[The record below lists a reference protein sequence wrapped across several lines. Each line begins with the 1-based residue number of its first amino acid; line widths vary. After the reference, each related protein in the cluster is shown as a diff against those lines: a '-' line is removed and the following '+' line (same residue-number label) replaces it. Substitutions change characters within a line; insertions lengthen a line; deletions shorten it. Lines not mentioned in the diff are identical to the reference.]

1 MLPFSRGETVTP
13 GARAGSRML
22 ELASMEPGTTLAP
35 TLLAASPVAI
45 AAVVVVTALG
55 MVAIWVA
62 AVYNGLVSR
71 RMRVQNGFA
80 QIDVQLRRRHDLV
93 PNLVATVRGSMAHER
108 ETLERVIQAR
118 AAAVSA
124 QARLHASPGDSAATT
139 ALAGAEGVLQ
149 SALGRLVI
157 LMERYPDLKA
167 NASALQLQEELV
179 STENRIAFARQ
190 AYNDAVMNLNTRLS
204 VFPDLIVAQMFSFRP
219 AALFE
224 ADEAS
229 RALPEVDF
237 SRTGP
242 QAGA

>member
-1 MLPFSRGETVTP
+1 
-13 GARAGSRML
+13 ML
-22 ELASMEPGTTLAP
+22 EIHVMEPGPTVAP
-35 TLLAASPVAI
+35 ALLAASPLAVAAI
-45 AAVVVVTALG
+45 VAATIIGL
-55 MVAIWVA
+55 VAVWVA

-71 RMRVQNGFA
+71 RVRVQNGFA

-93 PNLVATVRGSMAHER
+93 PNLVSTVKGAMAHER
-108 ETLERVIQAR
+108 ETLERVVQAR

-124 QARLHASPGDSAATT
+124 QARVQASPGDAAATT

-149 SALGRLVI
+149 SALGRLVV

-167 NASALQLQEELV
+167 NTSALQLQEELV

-204 VFPDLIVAQMFSFRP
+204 VFPDLLIARMFAFRP

-224 ADEAS
+224 ADAVS
-229 RALPEVDF
+229 RELPQVEF
-237 SRTGP
+237 TRS
-242 QAGA
+242 GAAPGA

>member
-1 MLPFSRGETVTP
+1 
-13 GARAGSRML
+13 ML
-22 ELASMEPGTTLAP
+22 EIASMDAGTTVAHP
-35 TLLAASPVAI
+35 LLAASPVAV
-45 AAVVVVTALG
+45 AAVAVATVLG
-55 MVAIWVA
+55 LLAIWVA
-62 AVYNGLVSR
+62 AVYNGLVAR

-93 PNLVATVRGSMAHER
+93 PSLVATVKGAMAHER
-108 ETLERVIQAR
+108 ETLERVVQAR

-124 QARLHASPGDSAATT
+124 QARLQAAPGDAAATT

-224 ADEAS
+224 ADAAA

-237 SRTGP
+237 ARSGP

>member
-1 MLPFSRGETVTP
+1 
-13 GARAGSRML
+13 ML
-22 ELASMEPGTTLAP
+22 EIHVMEPGPTVAP
-35 TLLAASPVAI
+35 ALLAASPLAVAAI
-45 AAVVVVTALG
+45 VAATIIGL
-55 MVAIWVA
+55 VAVWVA

-71 RMRVQNGFA
+71 RVRVQNGFA

-93 PNLVATVRGSMAHER
+93 PNLVSTVKGAMAHER
-108 ETLERVIQAR
+108 ETLVQAR

-124 QARLHASPGDSAATT
+124 QARVQASPGDAAATT

-149 SALGRLVI
+149 SALGRLVV

-229 RALPEVDF
+229 RAVPAVDF
-237 SRTGP
+237 ARTGP